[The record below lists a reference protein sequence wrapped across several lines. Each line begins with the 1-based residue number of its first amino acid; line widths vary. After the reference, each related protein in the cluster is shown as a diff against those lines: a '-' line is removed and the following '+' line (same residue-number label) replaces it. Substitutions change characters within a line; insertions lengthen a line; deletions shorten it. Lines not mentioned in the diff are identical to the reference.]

1 MQEFAKKDT
10 WQICLSWHDW
20 HDLLAKTF
28 LKKQRH
34 STCHVSVNDVRVQLV
49 GSKIRPRENTWWKS
63 TSERDV
69 CCAGSNSIGS
79 SESSINSWLQDSCKN
94 LLQLACYRVPSVP
107 SSNIS
112 SLIFAPKS
120 WGVSWSVSGYGT
132 VSCFVSF
139 VSCTYEHI
147 RHKVKSQWV
156 PSDTVSAFG
165 WR

>member
-1 MQEFAKKDT
+1 V
-10 WQICLSWHDW
+10 I
-20 HDLLAKTF
+20 
-28 LKKQRH
+28 
-34 STCHVSVNDVRVQLV
+34 VNDVRVQLV

-69 CCAGSNSIGS
+69 CCAPVPTQLDPAMRVPSILGFH
-79 SESSINSWLQDSCKN
+79 QDSCKN
-94 LLQLACYRVPSVP
+94 LLQLACYRVPS
-107 SSNIS
+107 SKTKNIWKHLKTSNIT

-120 WGVSWSVSGYGT
+120 WDGGVSWSVSGYGT